1 MALVLSLSS
10 RHHKVIKWLFDDDLG
25 AIVQEEKGPENPCY
39 DTKVQ
44 ILKILKVVLEKFDNI
59 YRKKIGRPILVNLPT
74 YYVRFS
80 SDHAQPTYLPKIGR
94 H

>member
-1 MALVLSLSS
+1 MNFGLRLQSKRNKEDQKIRA
-10 RHHKVIKWLFDDDLG
+10 
-25 AIVQEEKGPENPCY
+25 Y
-39 DTKVQ
+39 DTKVPNLKV
-44 ILKILKVVLEKFDNI
+44 ILKNPII
-59 YRKKIGRPILVNLPT
+59 SSAKKIGRPILVNLPT